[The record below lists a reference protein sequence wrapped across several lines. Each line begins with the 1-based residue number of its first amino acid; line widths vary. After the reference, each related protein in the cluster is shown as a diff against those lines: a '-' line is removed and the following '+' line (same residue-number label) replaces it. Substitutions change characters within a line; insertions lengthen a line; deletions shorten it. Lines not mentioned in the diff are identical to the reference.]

1 MEGYQAWEVLL
12 KLPEP
17 DLKTAF
23 EIAQNLGFD
32 MAIMTEL
39 LPTAIHGMKEGIH
52 GSSKET
58 IHQT

>member
-1 MEGYQAWEVLL
+1 ML
-12 KLPEP
+12 KLSEP

-52 GSSKET
+52 EMSKNDNNFKN
-58 IHQT
+58 IYR

>member
-1 MEGYQAWEVLL
+1 ML

-32 MAIMTEL
+32 MAMMTEL
-39 LPTAIHGMKEGIH
+39 LPTAIQGMKEGINEF
-52 GSSKET
+52 SSEK
-58 IHQT
+58 IINQT

>member
-12 KLPEP
+12 KLSEP

-23 EIAQNLGFD
+23 EIAHNLGFD

-39 LPTAIHGMKEGIH
+39 LPTAIHGMKEGIN
-52 GSSKET
+52 KLE
-58 IHQT
+58 IDR